1 MRGKARQRRGGGAA
15 PWTGSEPQRR
25 GAWLALASGP
35 KPSQG
40 HRRSC
45 REGSARRRPRRVP
58 LLPEPVRPED
68 PASTLRLRCDGAN
81 GTGSLCLEALPKTG
95 LLDDPSQLLRR
106 SLRCLRNRLRREVG
120 SAAPSR
126 GLSCRTPQPPRT
138 SAACPC
144 GATETFRPPRR
155 TSDRISSCNGIA
167 SGRRVS
173 RRRTPR
179 LPFRS
184 PGNAVPPAGPQSTLR
199 RRPRA
204 TLPFAGPLR
213 ARGRGWAMPEAPP
226 IFRAPSRRLRNVRA
240 RCEPSLRSCGFQ
252 ECRRTAD
259 ETRRLAKSR
268 TAASREKRGS
278 RESFFLSAR
287 EGLRRCADGRTSAA
301 FLPSDLSRGARHAP
315 VGPRRCLRKRSPE
328 RRSLS
333 GTASIQRQA
342 ADACLPV

>member
-126 GLSCRTPQPPRT
+126 GLSCRTPQPPRDFSRLSLRRNGNVPAAAPNVRPHFFLQRHRFRPSRFSPSDAAPAVPQPGQRRSSGRAAIDA
-138 SAACPC
+138 SAAPSSN
-144 GATETFRPPRR
+144 ASVRWAAASPRAR
-155 TSDRISSCNGIA
+155 VGHAGSSA
-167 SGRRVS
+167 HFS
-173 RRRTPR
+173 RS
-179 LPFRS
+179 F
-184 PGNAVPPAGPQSTLR
+184 APAPQ
-199 RRPRA
+199 RPRA
-204 TLPFAGPLR
+204 MRTELAIMWISGMPANRRRNPT
-213 ARGRGWAMPEAPP
+213 ARKKPNRGLEGEARKPGV
-226 IFRAPSRRLRNVRA
+226 IF
-240 RCEPSLRSCGFQ
+240 SLR
-252 ECRRTAD
+252 T
-259 ETRRLAKSR
+259 
-268 TAASREKRGS
+268 
-278 RESFFLSAR
+278 
-287 EGLRRCADGRTSAA
+287 
-301 FLPSDLSRGARHAP
+301 
-315 VGPRRCLRKRSPE
+315 
-328 RRSLS
+328 
-333 GTASIQRQA
+333 
-342 ADACLPV
+342 